1 MKLKFKIQQYQTDA
15 VQSVVD
21 VFKGQP
27 NQANLTYKMDKGKL
41 YVVDSKSQ
49 HIKLVQTSLY
59 TAEKSF
65 FANGSDNE
73 ADNGLG
79 YKNNRLAIDKVT
91 LFDNIRQVQLAN
103 NIHQDEKLV
112 DKLGACQLDV
122 EMETGTGKTYV
133 YIKTMFEL
141 NKHYGWTKFIVV
153 VPSVAIREGV
163 KKSFDITV
171 DHFMEQYGKKAR
183 YFIYDSS
190 SLNDIDTFS
199 QSNDIS
205 VMIINTQAFNTMK
218 EGAKNK
224 AARIINSERDEFG
237 SRKPIAVLAANN
249 PIIILDEP
257 QKMGGAAT
265 QTALKAF
272 NPLFTL
278 NYSATHKEHHNTV
291 YVLDALD
298 AYNHKLVKKIEVV
311 GFELKNLK
319 GTDSYIYFAE
329 LLLSKDKAPQ
339 VRLEMEQQ
347 SQGSGTIK
355 RIYKK
360 LGEGDDLYSESGFME
375 QYKGYQITDIVV
387 DSLHPARSLVK
398 FGNGVTL
405 QLKEVIG
412 NVTADHK
419 ARIQIR
425 ETIKAHFRKE
435 SQLFHRG
442 IKCLSL
448 FFIDEVA
455 KYRQYDEDGN
465 AMLGRYGE
473 IFEQEYRAELNENQ
487 NMYDPSYM
495 QYLSCISVGKTHEG
509 YFSIDPKT
517 KRVKDS
523 GDKKGEGSDDV
534 SAYDLI
540 MKDKERLLSLDPTYS
555 PVRFIFSHSA
565 LREGWDNPNIFQICS
580 LRQANS
586 ISQKR
591 QEVGR
596 GLRLCVDNKGIRQ
609 DADTL
614 QGQVHNIN
622 RLTVIASEGYADFVS
637 DLQKNISEDLYDR
650 PKVADPEYFEGK
662 TFTIEDGSRHSITKQ
677 EANKIYFYLATN
689 SYIDADNHVT
699 DTYRTASADGTLA
712 ALPTEIQPYGKWIHK
727 LVQGIWNP
735 SALDGMIEDGSKPQT
750 PENKLN
756 ANFNKKEFQELWN
769 RINHK
774 YAYTVS
780 FDSQELIEKA
790 VAAIDKELNVSQLSY
805 VVTRGVQRDD
815 LKHDDMG
822 HGGKGMMVQEEMQHD
837 DLNTDVVSTVKYD
850 LLGKIAANTK
860 LTRKTIATILTS
872 ILPSKFDMYK
882 MNPEEFIRRVSRLI
896 LEQKATI
903 IVDHISYNE
912 IEGSYDSAIF
922 TEEKHTSLDK
932 AYEGKK
938 SIVDYVF
945 TDGTAIQSVER
956 KFVENLD
963 TSTDVAVYAKLPKG
977 FHIPTPV
984 GNYSPDWA
992 IAFKEGTVKHVY
1004 FVAETKGSMSSL
1016 DLREIEKGKIACA
1029 DKLFEQL
1036 SGSGIY
1042 YHKVT
1047 NYDDLMEWVK

>member
-15 VQSVVD
+15 VESVVE

-27 NQANLTYKMDKGKL
+27 NQASLEYKMDKGKL
-41 YVVDSKSQ
+41 YVVDSKT
-49 HIKLVQTSLY
+49 HNIKLVQTNLLQQDDY
-59 TAEKSF
+59 
-65 FANGSDNE
+65 GI
-73 ADNGLG
+73 G
-79 YKNNRLAIDKVT
+79 YKNNRLAIDSLA
-91 LFDNIRQVQLAN
+91 LFDNIHQVQIKN
-103 NIHQDEKLV
+103 NIRQDSELCQR
-112 DKLGACQLDV
+112 LGACQLDV

-205 VMIINTQAFNTMK
+205 VMIINTQAFNTIK
-218 EGAKNK
+218 EGARNK

-319 GTDSYIYFAE
+319 GTDSYIYFSE
-329 LLLSKDKAPQ
+329 LILSKDKAPL
-339 VRLEMEQQ
+339 VNLEFEQR
-347 SQGSGTIK
+347 SKTGKI
-355 RIYKK
+355 RRVYKK
-360 LGEGDDLYSESGFME
+360 MGEGDDIYSESGNMQ
-375 QYKGYQITDIVV
+375 QYHGYMITDIVV
-387 DSLHPARSLVK
+387 DSLRPANSKVK
-398 FGNGVTL
+398 FSNGL
-405 QLKEVIG
+405 ELHLKDVVG
-412 NVTADHK
+412 NVEADHK
-419 ARIQIR
+419 AQIQIR

-435 SQLFHRG
+435 QQLFHRG

-455 KYRQYDEDGN
+455 KYRQYDDDGN
-465 AMLGRYGE
+465 QQLGRYGK
-473 IFEQEYRAELNENQ
+473 IFEQEYLAELNENRDLL
-487 NMYDPSYM
+487 DPEYVA
-495 QYLSCISVGKTHEG
+495 YLDSIPVGNTHEG
-509 YFSIDPKT
+509 YFSIDPRT

-523 GDKKGEGSDDV
+523 EVKRGATDSDDV

-540 MKDKERLLSLDPTYS
+540 MKDKERLLSLDPSYS

-596 GLRLCVDNKGIRQ
+596 GLRLCVDSNGVRQ

-614 QGQVHNIN
+614 GEQVHRIN
-622 RLTVIASEGYADFVS
+622 RLTVVASEGYADFVR
-637 DLQKNISEDLYDR
+637 DLQRNISEDLYER
-650 PKVADPEYFEGK
+650 PKVADIDYFEGK
-662 TFTIEDGSRHSITKQ
+662 TFILENGSRHSITNVEAKQ
-677 EANKIYFYLATN
+677 IYKYLFKN
-689 SYIDADNHVT
+689 DYIDDDDQITEA
-699 DTYRTASADGTLA
+699 YRTASARETLA
-712 ALPTEIQPYGKWIHK
+712 PLPEDLQPYGKWIHK
-727 LVQGIWNP
+727 LVEGIWDP
-735 SALDGMIEDGSKPQT
+735 KAIDGMIDNGSIPQT

-756 ANFNKKEFQELWN
+756 DNFMKKEFQELWN

-780 FDSQELIEKA
+780 FDSKELVEKA
-790 VAAIDKELNVSQLSY
+790 VAAINRELNVSKLSY
-805 VVTRGVQRDD
+805 VVTRGVQKAE
-815 LKHDDMG
+815 LKHDDMKSG
-822 HGGKGMMVQEEMQHD
+822 SMMLQEELQHD
-837 DLNTDVVSTVKYD
+837 DLQTDVVSTVKYD
-850 LLGKIAANTK
+850 LLGKVSATTR
-860 LTRKTIATILTS
+860 LTRRTVAEILTK
-872 ILPSKFDMYK
+872 IKPGKFDMYK
-882 MNPEEFIRRVSRLI
+882 INPEEFLQRVSKLI

-912 IEGSYDSAIF
+912 IEGCYDSDIF

-938 SIVDYVF
+938 SIVDWVF
-945 TDGTAIQSVER
+945 TDGTAKMSVER
-956 KFVENLD
+956 KFVTDLD
-963 TSTDVAVYAKLPKG
+963 TSADVAVYAKLPKG

-992 IAFKEGTVKHVY
+992 IAFKEGTVKHIY

-1016 DLREIEKGKIACA
+1016 DLRGIEKGKIACA

>member
-15 VQSVVD
+15 VESVIN

-27 NQANLTYKMDKGKL
+27 NQANLEYRMDKGKL
-41 YVVDSKSQ
+41 YVVDSKK
-49 HIKLVQTSLY
+49 HDIKFVQTNV
-59 TAEKSF
+59 
-65 FANGSDNE
+65 FADSDDAGNS
-73 ADNGLG
+73 LG
-79 YKNNRLAIDKVT
+79 YKNNRLAMDKVA
-91 LFDNIRQVQLAN
+91 LFDNIRQIQTDN
-103 NIHQDEKLV
+103 NIHQDEELCQ
-112 DKLGACQLDV
+112 KLGACQLDV

-141 NKHYGWTKFIVV
+141 NKQYGWTKFIVV
-153 VPSVAIREGV
+153 VPSIAIREGV

-265 QTALKAF
+265 KTALKAF

-339 VRLEMEQQ
+339 VRLEIEQQ
-347 SQGSGTIK
+347 STTGAIK

-360 LGEGDDLYSESGFME
+360 LGEGDD
-375 QYKGYQITDIVV
+375 
-387 DSLHPARSLVK
+387 
-398 FGNGVTL
+398 
-405 QLKEVIG
+405 
-412 NVTADHK
+412 
-419 ARIQIR
+419 
-425 ETIKAHFRKE
+425 
-435 SQLFHRG
+435 
-442 IKCLSL
+442 
-448 FFIDEVA
+448 
-455 KYRQYDEDGN
+455 QYDEDGN
-465 AMLGRYGE
+465 AMLGTLWRN
-473 IFEQEYRAELNENQ
+473 IQQEYRAELNENQ
-487 NMYDPSYM
+487 NMYDPEYM
-495 QYLSCISVGKTHEG
+495 QYLSCIPVNKTHEG

-517 KRVKDS
+517 KRIKDS
-523 GDKKGEGSDDV
+523 DEKKGAGSDDV

-596 GLRLCVDNKGIRQ
+596 GLRLCVDNKGVRQ

-614 QGQVHNIN
+614 QGQVQQIN
-622 RLTVIASEGYADFVS
+622 RLTVIASEGYADFVN

-650 PKVADPEYFEGK
+650 PKVADIDYFEGK
-662 TFTIEDGSRHSITKQ
+662 TFTIEDGSKHSITTS
-677 EANKIYFYLATN
+677 EAKKIYFYLVKN
-689 SYIDADNHVT
+689 GYVDDESHVT
-699 DTYRTASADGTLA
+699 DAYRSAATSGTLA
-712 ALPTEIQPYGKWIHK
+712 TLPDEVKPYGKWIHK
-727 LVQGIWNP
+727 LIEGVWNP
-735 SALDGMIEDGSKPQT
+735 SALDGMIENGSTPQT
-750 PENKLN
+750 PENRLN
-756 ANFNKKEFQELWN
+756 ENFTKKEFQELWN

-774 YAYTVS
+774 YAYTVNFES
-780 FDSQELIEKA
+780 KELIEKA
-790 VAAIDKELNVSQLSY
+790 IAAINKELVVSKLSY
-805 VVTRGVQRDD
+805 VVTRGVQKTE
-815 LKHDDMG
+815 LKHDDMKAG
-822 HGGKGMMVQEEMQHD
+822 SMMVQEEMQHD
-837 DLNTDVVSTVKYD
+837 DLRTDVVSTVKYD
-850 LLGKIAANTK
+850 LLGKIATNTR
-860 LTRKTIATILTS
+860 LTRKTIAGILS
-872 ILPSKFDMYK
+872 QIMPSKFDMYK
-882 MNPEEFIRRVSRLI
+882 VNPEEFIRRVSRLI

-932 AYEGKK
+932 AYQGRK

-945 TDGTAIQSVER
+945 TDGTAKQSVER
-956 KFVENLD
+956 KFVEDLD

-992 IAFKEGTVKHVY
+992 IAFKDGAVKHVY
-1004 FVAETKGSMSSL
+1004 FVAETKGSMSTL
-1016 DLREIEKGKIACA
+1016 DLRGIEDGKIACA
-1029 DKLFEQL
+1029 DRLFEQL